1 MHHGSGS
8 QNMQRQLQRSKSV
21 SGSEAEEQQQPNM
34 AATQQQA
41 TVNHP
46 QSPVTTFSSAASPS
60 APQSPN
66 YQIIMSRSPVTGQ
79 NMNIT
84 LQNVGQMVTGN
95 QQITLTPLPIQNPA
109 SPGFQHTT
117 PQWRFEHAPSSY
129 IQVTSPVPQPIQPQ
143 SPTQHSP
150 VPLQG
155 VTRPGAPSTALGVCG
170 QSPTRFVEAG
180 MLVRQISL
188 GSPSGSGHFVYQ
200 EGTGLAQIASATPG
214 QVQLASAGAPGSVR
228 ERRLSQPHSQ
238 TGGTIHH
245 LGPQSPV
252 ATGTTLPT
260 LGSPGHITTSNLP
273 PQISSIIQGQL
284 ARPMIFEKTPQGV
297 VAGVGTTAAA
307 TFSIPA
313 SVPPSSPS
321 LTSPPQGIPNNPL
334 APTSMAV
341 GTLKKQVPKKLEEI
355 APSTPEIAQLRK
367 QCLEHHNKKMESLKE
382 VFKEYL
388 IELFFLQH
396 LQGNMMD
403 YLAFKKKPCVP
414 LYTYLRQN
422 DLDLEDE
429 EEEEEQTEVINDEV
443 KVVTGKDG
451 QAVTPVA
458 IATQLPPNVSAAFS
472 AQQQF
477 QGHQGAAVGT
487 IANPGDMDAF
497 KRQQAMVQ
505 AGGMPPTPQAVQI
518 AGQKQNQQQ
527 YDPSKGPP
535 VQNAASLH
543 TPPPQLPGRLNQ
555 GALPMAGLPM
565 TLSQQAQL
573 VENTS
578 QPGGQLQA
586 QVKVQAGGS
595 VLATVNPHTQLQ
607 AQLQQ
612 QIQPGLH
619 LQLQP
624 QQQQSQA
631 ILQSGQATV
640 ALARP
645 GTESNQP
652 VQRIMT
658 NSISMTSISPAPLS
672 TPNSVTTPH
681 TASPLRPLGSNI
693 NPSTQSKLTGTNG
706 ISTVKIGGFGQT
718 ATMQSSQ
725 EGSQEKQ
732 VEQAKLESQ
741 VHQRISELRKEG
753 QWSAS
758 RLPKLVEASR
768 PKSHWDYLLEEM
780 QWMAAD
786 FAQERRWKEAAAKK
800 LVRTCARY
808 HQDQKKSE
816 ERSKKEREIHLR
828 HIASTIAR
836 EVEFFWSN
844 IEQVVEIKLQFEI
857 YEKRLR
863 ALSLQKASVK
873 VPGQSTGENA
883 DKEDTATS
891 TKKRK
896 SKSSLVDEDV
906 PDEESTIEEQE
917 AMEGEADHKTELVDL
932 AKDAEMPLDALM
944 KQYAGAYVDSFDW
957 PQRSPHSDED
967 DMEETEEMEIPAG
980 SPPEAVLID
989 SLLSVDQYRGADKTT
1004 SCDTNGKPARDI
1016 AEVAAATEL
1025 ILPKGSFRTTS
1036 STRSAAPFLLHGS
1049 LREYQQIGVDW
1060 LLNLYKKHLNG
1071 ILADETGLGKT
1082 VQTVAY
1088 MAHLAGQEG
1097 IWGPHL
1103 IVVRTCKLV
1112 SWEVEFKRWCPG
1124 LKILLYLGNRRE
1136 RRSKRMWWGEANSFH
1151 VCVTSYK
1158 LLMKDQSHFLRRK
1171 WRHLVL
1177 DEVQLIKNM
1186 TEKHWETVFALR
1198 SEQRILLINTPLQ
1211 NTLKELWT
1219 LIHFLLPGIT
1229 RPYSDFPVKAGTDQN
1244 QDYCH
1249 KLVIRL
1255 HRMIQPF
1262 ILRRSKRDV
1271 EKQLPKKYEHI
1282 LKCRLSS
1289 RQKSLYEDILT
1300 QPGAQEALKTGH
1312 FVSVLQVLM
1321 QLQRVC
1327 NHPELVAPRETSS
1340 SYVCSSLQYNVPS
1353 LVLGALQN
1361 DSTKIANISI
1371 FDLINNEN
1379 TLTRYQTEEVVPKLK
1394 VTQQLIEEIYTSPD
1408 PPPRPKQ
1415 CLIKPMRLFQP
1426 VQYGTKPEGRL
1437 AAITSAAG
1445 QRPPSSPASTSA
1457 SFTTS
1462 QSAQSRG
1469 KSPVTT
1475 ATTTT
1480 TSHAVGTATQRAQ
1493 TTPPVSS
1500 SSNNTAASAVAS
1512 SGNSG
1517 IGQHVLGAAPVALG
1531 QTLAGAV
1538 VGSIAPISQPGLA
1551 QVPRPALAPSHAIQP
1566 SLLSQR
1572 LVLTSQAQ
1580 ARLPSGDVVKI
1591 AQLANIA
1598 GSQNRISQ
1606 PETPVTLQFQGNK
1619 FTLSPS
1625 QLRQLTTGQPLQLQG
1640 TLGNILQIVSA
1651 PGQQIIRPQG
1661 SMVMQTMP
1669 QAVPASNASSTPG
1682 TPHPTLTTAQQALGG
1697 TANATSA
1704 PTKLTTAGHAGSQ
1717 ESSEEKTQQL
1727 KERLGRLFE
1736 ANERRCSRS
1745 VLYGSDLLQACTLSS
1760 EPGHSAL
1767 TAGGWRW
1774 VGRESCLRAQR
1785 TCVATT
1791 STLQSTLLSVEDRLE
1806 AANSLIKRLV
1816 CVVPPAVAPPPYLY
1830 AANPPV
1836 PYSLEQKSLRRRLK
1850 EASAPHSA
1858 DIHDLASRRLFH
1870 FPDLQLMQMDSGKL
1884 EALAIL
1890 LQKLRS
1896 ESRRVLIFTQM
1907 VKMLDILEAFLDYR
1921 QLTYVRLDESF
1932 TPDERQE
1939 NMKKFN
1945 RNRQVF
1951 CSILT
1956 NRCCSAVG
1964 TVFDA
1969 DTIIFYDTDLNPSMD
1984 ARTQEWCDKIG
1995 RSKDIHIYR
2004 LESGN
2009 SIEEKLLKNGTKD
2022 LIREVAAQGTD
2033 YTLAFLTQRTIQ
2045 DLFEVE
2051 AGSGEK
2057 VEEFV
2062 VLHQEPSASEA
2073 ISPKVARPYIQA
2085 LYSINL
2091 DALPGEDDQQQQDE
2105 ELAGKESA
2113 EDIQESESQS
2123 KEEPAQIEELNAVM
2137 EQLTPIERYALHY
2150 LEYLHISDDETALKE
2165 QLKCSK
2171 RGWELQQ
2178 LQKRKEEEEEERQMM
2193 EGDEDLF
2200 TYTREDAYNMEYV
2213 FDAEDGHTEIMPL
2226 WTPPTPPQDDNDIYI
2241 DSVMM
2246 LMYDTTPMPES
2257 KLPPIYIR
2265 KEHKR
2270 LKMDPSAARKKKK
2283 GHGETVIPPRS
2294 LFEKASMLKVRRE
2307 GKDQKKNFSLK
2318 QQAPFAKPLPSLVKP
2333 AMEAGQDNPEWLI
2346 SEDWALLQAVKQLL
2360 ELPLNLT
2367 IVSPAHTPNW
2377 DLVSDVVNSCS
2388 RIYRSPKQCRNRYEN
2403 VIIPREEGKLVY
2415 EANPKKKTKS
2425 IYKSKNSRPLRTC
2438 QIYTQ
2443 DDNATHIQLYNS
2455 RFELMKIIA
2464 SKRSPPI
2471 KPLLGMNPFQKNPK
2485 HASVLAE
2492 SGISYDKP
2500 LPPIQV
2506 ASQRAERIAKEKKAL
2521 AEQQKAQQLAQ
2532 QQQAGAPQTQAAPG
2546 QAQAPA
2552 AGQAQAQVPQ
2562 TAAVAGAAAVPNAA
2576 VLAGAIKNAT
2586 VGTTIQAATVGGN
2599 VIVNTVAGVPPS
2611 PFQAN
2616 KRLASPVIPGTLSPA
2631 GAAGAQV
2638 VHAQQRAV
2646 TTAAAPAEVV
2656 AIATGQGVRTV
2667 TPVTASAV
2675 VSTTLSPVQSQTR
2688 PLVTQVTP
2696 ATGMQLPQGKP
2707 LTPAHLQMLRQQQ
2720 LQQHQQQ
2727 QQQQQQ
2733 ASSPQIKA
2741 VGKPQELLK
2750 MHKHKLQLQQQQQQQ
2765 QQVAAAV
2772 AAAAQGQQAAG
2783 AQQATQVQ
2791 PAQAAQ
2797 TNPQLAAVAA
2807 TRPGA
2812 VLTGTTVANLQVA
2825 RLTRVPTQGQ
2835 IQAQAGQTAQ
2845 VTLTKPPVVSV
2856 PAVVSSAGVTTL
2868 PVTVAGISVAI
2879 GQAQKTGGPVLTQ
2892 SFPQMQVQQ
2901 LLQMKKQQQQQAA
2914 AVQAAAAAQQKA
2926 GQPQQGQ
2933 ATVQQKIGTQQVT
2946 VQAAQ
2951 PAQQPQQKV
2960 TYAATTQLQ
2969 PGIKTQFFTTSI
2981 TQAQKTTGAQQIQMA
2996 KLPQIVQQQSTVA
3009 SMQQIVSS
3017 PQQIQAQP
3025 QAVTLTQA
3033 TASTPAQVQMIPA
3046 GTATAQV
3053 VQQKIIQQQ
3062 VVTAAAS
3069 PQIQTP
3075 PPHSPAQ
3082 QPVAPS
3088 AAESPV
3094 QQPAQPQ
3101 QPNKGQA
3108 RQGGIRAKTPA
3119 KPSGGAS

>member
-21 SGSEAEEQQQPNM
+21 SGSEAEEQQQPTM
-34 AATQQQA
+34 AVTQQQA

-46 QSPVTTFSSAASPS
+46 QSPVTTFTSAASPS

-95 QQITLTPLPIQNPA
+95 QQITLTPVPIQNPA

-129 IQVTSPVPQPIQPQ
+129 IQVTSPVPQPMQPQ

-155 VTRPGAPSTALGVCG
+155 VTRPGAPGTALGVCG

-188 GSPSGSGHFVYQ
+188 SSPSGSGHFVYQ
-200 EGTGLAQIASATPG
+200 DGTGLAQIAPATPG
-214 QVQLASAGAPGSVR
+214 QVQLASPGAPGSVR

-252 ATGTTLPT
+252 ATGTALPT

-284 ARPMIFEKTPQGV
+284 ARPMIFEKTAQGV
-297 VAGVGTTAAA
+297 VTGVGTTATAS
-307 TFSIPA
+307 FSIP
-313 SVPPSSPS
+313 SSIPPSSPS
-321 LTSPPQGIPNNPL
+321 LTSSSQGTSNNPH

-341 GTLKKQVPKKLEEI
+341 GAMKKQAPKKLEEI
-355 APSTPEIAQLRK
+355 APSTPEIALLRK
-367 QCLEHHNKKMESLKE
+367 QCLEHHTKKMESLKE

-422 DLDLEDE
+422 DLDIEDE
-429 EEEEEQTEVINDEV
+429 EEEEEQSEVINDEV

-472 AQQQF
+472 TQQQF
-477 QGHQGAAVGT
+477 QGHQGAAAGS

-543 TPPPQLPGRLNQ
+543 TPPPQLPGRLPQ

-565 TLSQQAQL
+565 ALSQQAQL
-573 VENTS
+573 VESTAQS
-578 QPGGQLQA
+578 GGQLQM
-586 QVKVQAGGS
+586 KVQTGGP

-612 QIQPGLH
+612 QMQPGLH

-631 ILQSGQATV
+631 VLQSGQATV

-645 GTESNQP
+645 GAESNQP
-652 VQRIMT
+652 AQRLMT
-658 NSISMTSISPAPLS
+658 NSVSLTSMSPAPLS
-672 TPNSVTTPH
+672 VHNSVPTPH
-681 TASPLRPLGSNI
+681 MTSPLRPLGSNI

-706 ISTVKIGGFGQT
+706 VSAVKIGGFGQS

-725 EGSQEKQ
+725 EGSQDKQ

-808 HQDQKKSE
+808 HQEQKKSE

-844 IEQVVEIKLQFEI
+844 IEQVVEIKLHFEI
-857 YEKRLR
+857 YEKRLK
-863 ALSLQKASVK
+863 ALSLQKASAK
-873 VPGQSTGENA
+873 VPGQSTGEKA
-883 DKEDTATS
+883 DKEEVATS
-891 TKKRK
+891 SRKRK
-896 SKSSLVDEDV
+896 SSSSLVDNDV
-906 PDEESTIEEQE
+906 LDEESTIEEQE
-917 AMEGEADHKTELVDL
+917 AMEGVADHKAELVDL
-932 AKDAEMPLDALM
+932 AKNAEMPLDALM
-944 KQYAGAYVDSFDW
+944 KQYAGAYIDTFEW
-957 PQRSPHSDED
+957 PQPSPHSDEN
-967 DMEETEEMEIPAG
+967 DMEETEGMDCPVS

-989 SLLSVDQYRGADKTT
+989 SLLSVDQYRAADKAST
-1004 SCDTNGKPARDI
+1004 SDSDGNPARDI

-1036 STRSAAPFLLHGS
+1036 STRSPAPFLLHGS

-1060 LLNLYKKHLNG
+1060 LVNLHKKHLNG

-1103 IVVRTCKLV
+1103 IVVRTCKLLN
-1112 SWEVEFKRWCPG
+1112 WEVEFKRWCPG
-1124 LKILLYLGNRRE
+1124 LKILLYLGNKKE
-1136 RRSKRMWWGEANSFH
+1136 RRSQRMWWGEANSFH

-1158 LLMKDQSHFLRRK
+1158 LLMKDQSHFLRRR

-1186 TEKHWETVFALR
+1186 TEKHWETVFALK

-1219 LIHFLLPGIT
+1219 MIHFLMPGIT

-1327 NHPELVAPRETSS
+1327 NHPDLVSPRETSS
-1340 SYVCSSLQYNVPS
+1340 SYFSSPLQYNIPS

-1361 DSTKIANISI
+1361 EPSKIANMSI

-1379 TLTRYQTEEVVPKLK
+1379 RLTRYQTEEAVPKLK
-1394 VTQQLIEEIYTSPD
+1394 VTQQLIEEIYTGPD
-1408 PPPRPKQ
+1408 PQPRPKP
-1415 CLIKPMRLFQP
+1415 CPIKPMRLFQP

-1437 AAITSAAG
+1437 SAIPSAAG
-1445 QRPPSSPASTSA
+1445 PRPPTSSPATSTTVS
-1457 SFTTS
+1457 TTS
-1462 QSAQSRG
+1462 QSSQSRG

-1475 ATTTT
+1475 ATTTA
-1480 TSHAVGTATQRAQ
+1480 TSHG
-1493 TTPPVSS
+1493 
-1500 SSNNTAASAVAS
+1500 
-1512 SGNSG
+1512 
-1517 IGQHVLGAAPVALG
+1517 
-1531 QTLAGAV
+1531 
-1538 VGSIAPISQPGLA
+1538 
-1551 QVPRPALAPSHAIQP
+1551 
-1566 SLLSQR
+1566 
-1572 LVLTSQAQ
+1572 
-1580 ARLPSGDVVKI
+1580 GDVVKI

-1640 TLGNILQIVSA
+1640 NILQIVSA

-1669 QAVPASNASSTPG
+1669 QAVPASNASATPG
-1682 TPHPTLTTAQQALGG
+1682 TPHPALSTAQQAPGV
-1697 TANATSA
+1697 TTNATA
-1704 PTKLTTAGHAGSQ
+1704 AATKHTTAAQAGSQ
-1717 ESSEEKTQQL
+1717 ESSEEKTQQM
-1727 KERLGRLFE
+1727 KQRLSRLFQ
-1736 ANERRCSRS
+1736 ANERRCSRR
-1745 VLYGSDLLQACTLSS
+1745 VLYGSDLLQACTVST

-1806 AANSLIKRLV
+1806 AASSLIKRLV
-1816 CVVPPAVAPPPYLY
+1816 CVVPAAVAPPSQLY

-1836 PYSLEQKSLRRRLK
+1836 PYSLAQKSLQRRLQ
-1850 EASAPHSA
+1850 EASTPHST
-1858 DIHDLASRRLFH
+1858 DIHHLVSRRLFH
-1870 FPDLQLMQMDSGKL
+1870 FPDMQLMQMDSGKL

-1921 QLTYVRLDESF
+1921 QLTYVRVDESL
-1932 TPDERQE
+1932 TPDERQD
-1939 NMKKFN
+1939 NMKRFN

-1956 NRCCSAVG
+1956 NHCCATVG

-2073 ISPKVARPYIQA
+2073 ISPRVARPYIQA
-2085 LYSINL
+2085 LHSINL
-2091 DALPGEDDQQQQDE
+2091 DSLPEVDEQQSGEVESTGNESVKDE
-2105 ELAGKESA
+2105 
-2113 EDIQESESQS
+2113 QESQS
-2123 KEEPAQIEELNAVM
+2123 QDKEDPAQIEELNAVM

-2150 LEYLHISDDETALKE
+2150 LEYLHISDEESVIKE
-2165 QLKCSK
+2165 RLECSK

-2178 LQKRKEEEEEERQMM
+2178 LQQLQKLKEEAEERQVM
-2193 EGDEDLF
+2193 EGNEDLF

-2213 FDAEDGHTEIMPL
+2213 FDAEDGHTEIMPI

-2241 DSVMM
+2241 DSVMC

-2265 KEHKR
+2265 KEQKR
-2270 LKMDPSAARKKKK
+2270 LKMDPSAAARKKKK

-2455 RFELMKIIA
+2455 RFELMKIVA
-2464 SKRSPPI
+2464 SKRNPPI

-2532 QQQAGAPQTQAAPG
+2532 QQQAPQAQASPG
-2546 QAQAPA
+2546 QAQTPA

-2562 TAAVAGAAAVPNAA
+2562 TATVAGVAAVPNAA

-2646 TTAAAPAEVV
+2646 TAAATPAEVV
-2656 AIATGQGVRTV
+2656 AIATGQGVRAV
-2667 TPVTASAV
+2667 TPVTTPAV

-2688 PLVTQVTP
+2688 PLVTQVTQ
-2696 ATGMQLPQGKP
+2696 AAGMQLPQGKP

-2720 LQQHQQQ
+2720 LQQQ

-2733 ASSPQIKA
+2733 AASPQIKA

-2750 MHKHKLQLQQQQQQQ
+2750 MHKHKLQLQQQQQ
-2765 QQVAAAV
+2765 VAAAV
-2772 AAAAQGQQAAG
+2772 AAAQGQQAAG

-2797 TNPQLAAVAA
+2797 SNPQLAAVAA
-2807 TRPGA
+2807 PRPGA

-2892 SFPQMQVQQ
+2892 SIPPMQVQQ
-2901 LLQMKKQQQQQAA
+2901 LLQMKKQQQ
-2914 AVQAAAAAQQKA
+2914 AAAAAQQKA
-2926 GQPQQGQ
+2926 GQTQGQ

-2951 PAQQPQQKV
+2951 LTQQSQQKV

-2981 TQAQKTTGAQQIQMA
+2981 AQPQKTTGAQQIQVA

-3009 SMQQIVSS
+3009 NIQQIVSS

-3025 QAVTLTQA
+3025 QTVSLTQA
-3033 TASTPAQVQMIPA
+3033 TSAPAQVQMISA

-3053 VQQKIIQQQ
+3053 VQQKILQQQ

-3082 QPVAPS
+3082 QTAAPS
-3088 AAESPV
+3088 TADSPA
-3094 QQPAQPQ
+3094 QQPAQAQ
-3101 QPNKGQA
+3101 QPTKGQA
-3108 RQGGIRAKTPA
+3108 RQGSIRAKTPA
-3119 KPSGGAS
+3119 KPSGGGS

>member
-21 SGSEAEEQQQPNM
+21 SGSEAEEQQQQPTM
-34 AATQQQA
+34 AVTQQQA

-84 LQNVGQMVTGN
+84 LQNVGQMVAGN

-129 IQVTSPVPQPIQPQ
+129 IQVTSPVPQPMQPQ

-155 VTRPGAPSTALGVCG
+155 VTRPGAPATALGVCG

-180 MLVRQISL
+180 MLVRQINL
-188 GSPSGSGHFVYQ
+188 GNPSGSGHFVYQ
-200 EGTGLAQIASATPG
+200 EGTGLAQIAPATPT
-214 QVQLASAGAPGSVR
+214 QVQLASPGAPGSVR

-245 LGPQSPV
+245 LAPPSPV
-252 ATGTTLPT
+252 ATSTALPN
-260 LGSPGHITTSNLP
+260 LASPGHITTSNLP

-284 ARPMIFEKTPQGV
+284 ARPMIFEKSQQGV
-297 VAGVGTTAAA
+297 VPGVGTTAS
-307 TFSIPA
+307 FSIP
-313 SVPPSSPS
+313 SSIPPSSPS
-321 LTSPPQGIPNNPL
+321 LTSPPQGMPNNPL
-334 APTSMAV
+334 APTSMAM
-341 GTLKKQVPKKLEEI
+341 GTMKKQVPKKLEEI

-367 QCLEHHNKKMESLKE
+367 QCLEHHTKRMESLKE

-429 EEEEEQTEVINDEV
+429 EEEEEQSEVINDEV

-472 AQQQF
+472 VQQQF
-477 QGHQGAAVGT
+477 QGHQGAAAGT
-487 IANPGDMDAF
+487 MTNPGDMDAF

-543 TPPPQLPGRLNQ
+543 TPPPQLPGRLPQ
-555 GALPMAGLPM
+555 GALSMAGLSM
-565 TLSQQAQL
+565 SLSQQAQL
-573 VENTS
+573 VENTA
-578 QPGGQLQA
+578 QLGGQLQA
-586 QVKVQAGGS
+586 QLKVQAGGP
-595 VLATVNPHTQLQ
+595 VLATQNPHTQLQ

-612 QIQPGLH
+612 QMQPGLH

-624 QQQQSQA
+624 QQPQSQA

-658 NSISMTSISPAPLS
+658 NSISMTSMSPAPLS
-672 TPNSVTTPH
+672 VPNSVPTPH
-681 TASPLRPLGSNI
+681 IASPLRPHGSNI

-706 ISTVKIGGFGQT
+706 ISTVKIGAFGQS

-725 EGSQEKQ
+725 EGSQDKQ

-808 HQDQKKSE
+808 HQEQKKSE

-857 YEKRLR
+857 YEKRLK
-863 ALSLQKASVK
+863 ALRLQKASAK
-873 VPGQSTGENA
+873 VPGQSTGVKA
-883 DKEDTATS
+883 DKEEAATS

-896 SKSSLVDEDV
+896 SSSSLVDEDV
-906 PDEESTIEEQE
+906 QDEESTIEEQE
-917 AMEGEADHKTELVDL
+917 AMEGEADHKSELVDL

-944 KQYAGAYVDSFDW
+944 KQYAGAYVDSFEW
-957 PQRSPHSDED
+957 PQPSRHSDEED
-967 DMEETEEMEIPAG
+967 LDETEEMRCPAG

-989 SLLSVDQYRGADKTT
+989 SLLSVDQYRSPDKA
-1004 SCDTNGKPARDI
+1004 SSSDSDGKPAKDI

-1036 STRSAAPFLLHGS
+1036 STRSPPPFLLHGS

-1060 LLNLYKKHLNG
+1060 LVNLHKKHLNG

-1103 IVVRTCKLV
+1103 IVVRTSKLLN
-1112 SWEVEFKRWCPG
+1112 WEVEFKRWCPG

-1136 RRSKRMWWGEANSFH
+1136 RRFKRMWWAEANSFH

-1158 LLMKDQSHFLRRK
+1158 LLMKDQSHFLRRR

-1186 TEKHWETVFALR
+1186 TEKHWGTIFALR

-1219 LIHFLLPGIT
+1219 MIHFLLPGIT
-1229 RPYSDFPVKAGTDQN
+1229 RAYSDFPVKAGTDQN

-1282 LKCRLSS
+1282 LKCRLSG

-1327 NHPELVAPRETSS
+1327 NHPELVAPRENSS
-1340 SYVCSSLQYNVPS
+1340 SYFCSSLQYSIPS

-1361 DSTKIANISI
+1361 DSSKIANMSI

-1379 TLTRYQTEEVVPKLK
+1379 KLTRYQTEETVPKLK
-1394 VTQQLIEEIYTSPD
+1394 VTQQLIEEIYTGPD
-1408 PPPRPKQ
+1408 PPARPKP
-1415 CLIKPMRLFQP
+1415 CPIKPMRLFQP

-1437 AAITSAAG
+1437 AAITGAAG
-1445 QRPPSSPASTSA
+1445 QRPPTSSPVTSTSA
-1457 SFTTS
+1457 STTS
-1462 QSAQSRG
+1462 QSAQTRG

-1475 ATTTT
+1475 ATTTA
-1480 TSHAVGTATQRAQ
+1480 TSHAFGSATLRTQ

-1500 SSNNTAASAVAS
+1500 SSNTATSTVAS

-1517 IGQHVLGAAPVALG
+1517 IGQHVLGATSVALG
-1531 QTLAGAV
+1531 QTLAGTV
-1538 VGSIAPISQPGLA
+1538 VGPIAPISQPGLA
-1551 QVPRPALAPSHAIQP
+1551 QFPRPALAPTHAIQP

-1598 GSQNRISQ
+1598 GSQNRITQ

-1640 TLGNILQIVSA
+1640 TLGNILQIVTA

-1669 QAVPASNASSTPG
+1669 QAVPASNASATPG
-1682 TPHPTLTTAQQALGG
+1682 THNPALSTAQQALG
-1697 TANATSA
+1697 TNATSA
-1704 PTKLTTAGHAGSQ
+1704 PTKLTTAAHTGSQ

-1727 KERLGRLFE
+1727 KERLSRLFQ
-1736 ANERRCSRS
+1736 ANERRCNRR

-1760 EPGHSAL
+1760 EPGHTAL

-1785 TCVATT
+1785 TCVATV

-1806 AANSLIKRLV
+1806 AANGLIKRLV
-1816 CVVPPAVAPPPYLY
+1816 CVVPPAVAPPAQLY

-1836 PYSLEQKSLRRRLK
+1836 PYSLEHKSLQRRLQ

-1858 DIHDLASRRLFH
+1858 DIHHLASRHLFH

-1890 LQKLRS
+1890 LQKLRTD
-1896 ESRRVLIFTQM
+1896 SRRVLIFTQM
-1907 VKMLDILEAFLDYR
+1907 VKMLDILETFLDYR
-1921 QLTYVRLDESF
+1921 QLSYVRVDESF

-1939 NMKKFN
+1939 SMKKFN
-1945 RNRQVF
+1945 RNRKVF

-2073 ISPKVARPYIQA
+2073 ISPRVARPYIQA
-2085 LYSINL
+2085 LHSINP
-2091 DALPGEDDQQQQDE
+2091 DALSKEEDPQQQEEELVDKESTEDD
-2105 ELAGKESA
+2105 
-2113 EDIQESESQS
+2113 QESESQA
-2123 KEEPAQIEELNAVM
+2123 KEEPAQKEELNAVM

-2165 QLKCSK
+2165 RLECSK

-2178 LQKRKEEEEEERQMM
+2178 LQKLKEEEQEEQQQMM

-2257 KLPPIYIR
+2257 KLPPIYVR

-2270 LKMDPSAARKKKK
+2270 LKMDPSAAARKKKK

-2532 QQQAGAPQTQAAPG
+2532 QQQAGAPQAQAAPG

-2552 AGQAQAQVPQ
+2552 AGHAQVPQ
-2562 TAAVAGAAAVPNAA
+2562 AAAVAGAAAVPNAA

-2631 GAAGAQV
+2631 GTAGAQV
-2638 VHAQQRAV
+2638 VHTQQRAV
-2646 TTAAAPAEVV
+2646 MAGPAEVV
-2656 AIATGQGVRTV
+2656 AIATSQGVRAV
-2667 TPVTASAV
+2667 NPVTASAV

-2688 PLVTQVTP
+2688 PLVTQVTQ
-2696 ATGMQLPQGKP
+2696 ATGMQLQQGKP
-2707 LTPAHLQMLRQQQ
+2707 LSPALTPANLQMLRQQQ
-2720 LQQHQQQ
+2720 LQQ
-2727 QQQQQQ
+2727 Q
-2733 ASSPQIKA
+2733 AASPQIKA

-2772 AAAAQGQQAAG
+2772 AAAQGQQAAG
-2783 AQQATQVQ
+2783 AQQTTQVQ
-2791 PAQAAQ
+2791 TAQASQA
-2797 TNPQLAAVAA
+2797 NPQLAAVAP
-2807 TRPGA
+2807 RPGA

-2835 IQAQAGQTAQ
+2835 IPTQAGQTAQ

-2879 GQAQKTGGPVLTQ
+2879 GQAQKAGGPVLTQ

-2901 LLQMKKQQQQQAA
+2901 LLQLKKQQ
-2914 AVQAAAAAQQKA
+2914 QAAAAAQQKA

-2933 ATVQQKIGTQQVT
+2933 ASVQQKVT
-2946 VQAAQ
+2946 VQGAQ
-2951 PAQQPQQKV
+2951 PAQQQQQKV

-2969 PGIKTQFFTTSI
+2969 PGIKTQFFTTNI
-2981 TQAQKTTGAQQIQMA
+2981 GQAQKPPGAQQIQVA
-2996 KLPQIVQQQSTVA
+2996 KIPQIVQQQQTTVA
-3009 SMQQIVSS
+3009 NIQQIVSS

-3025 QAVTLTQA
+3025 QTVTLTQA
-3033 TASTPAQVQMIPA
+3033 ATSAPAQVQMIPA
-3046 GTATAQV
+3046 GTATTQV

-3062 VVTAAAS
+3062 VVTAATS

-3082 QPVAPS
+3082 QPTAPS

-3101 QPNKGQA
+3101 QTTKGQA

-3119 KPSGGAS
+3119 KPSGGSS

>member
-21 SGSEAEEQQQPNM
+21 SGSEAEETQQQPTM
-34 AATQQQA
+34 AVTQQQA
-41 TVNHP
+41 TINHP

-84 LQNVGQMVTGN
+84 LQNMGQMVTGN

-129 IQVTSPVPQPIQPQ
+129 IQVTSPVPQPMQPQ

-150 VPLQG
+150 VPVQG
-155 VTRPGAPSTALGVCG
+155 LTRPGAPTSALCG

-200 EGTGLAQIASATPG
+200 EGTGLAQIAQATPG
-214 QVQLASAGAPGSVR
+214 QVQLASPGAPGSVR

-245 LGPQSPV
+245 HGPQSPV
-252 ATGTTLPT
+252 ATGNAVPT
-260 LGSPGHITTSNLP
+260 LSSPGHITTSNLP

-284 ARPMIFEKTPQGV
+284 ARPMIFEKTSQGV
-297 VAGVGTTAAA
+297 VAGVGTTATAS
-307 TFSIPA
+307 FSIPT
-313 SVPPSSPS
+313 SIPPSSPS
-321 LTSPPQGIPNNPL
+321 LTSPNQGMTNNPL
-334 APTSMAV
+334 GLTSMTV
-341 GTLKKQVPKKLEEI
+341 GTVKKQVPKKLEEI
-355 APSTPEIAQLRK
+355 APSSPEIAQLRK

-429 EEEEEQTEVINDEV
+429 EEEEEQSEVINDEV

-472 AQQQF
+472 VQQQF
-477 QGHQGAAVGT
+477 QVHQGVAGT
-487 IANPGDMDAF
+487 ITNPGDMDAF

-505 AGGMPPTPQAVQI
+505 AGGMPPTPQAIQI

-543 TPPPQLPGRLNQ
+543 TPPPQLPGRLPQ
-555 GALPMAGLPM
+555 GTLPMAGLSM

-573 VENTS
+573 LENTA
-578 QPGGQLQA
+578 QAGGQLA
-586 QVKVQAGGS
+586 QVKVQAGGP
-595 VLATVNPHTQLQ
+595 VLTTVNPHTQLQ

-612 QIQPGLH
+612 QMQPGLH
-619 LQLQP
+619 IQLQP

-631 ILQSGQATV
+631 VLQSGQAVSLLKKTV
-640 ALARP
+640 TLARP

-658 NSISMTSISPAPLS
+658 NPISMTSISPAPLPS
-672 TPNSVTTPH
+672 TNPVATPH
-681 TASPLRPLGSNI
+681 TANPLRPHGANI
-693 NPSTQSKLTGTNG
+693 NPSTQSKLSGTNG
-706 ISTVKIGGFGQT
+706 ISTVKVGGFGQS
-718 ATMQSSQ
+718 ATMQTSQ
-725 EGSQEKQ
+725 EGSQDKH

-786 FAQERRWKEAAAKK
+786 FAQERRWKVAAAKK
-800 LVRTCARY
+800 LVRTCARH
-808 HQDQKKSE
+808 HQEQKKSE
-816 ERSKKEREIHLR
+816 ERSKREREIHHR

-844 IEQVVEIKLQFEI
+844 IEQVVEIKLQFEF
-857 YEKRLR
+857 YEKRLK
-863 ALSLQKASVK
+863 ALGLQKASAK
-873 VPGQSTGENA
+873 VPGQSTVMKG
-883 DKEDTATS
+883 DKEEVGTS
-891 TKKRK
+891 AKKRK
-896 SKSSLVDEDV
+896 STSSFVDEDV

-917 AMEGEADHKTELVDL
+917 VMEGEADHKAELVDL
-932 AKDAEMPLDALM
+932 AKDAEMTLDALK
-944 KQYAGAYVDSFDW
+944 KQYAGAYADSFEW
-957 PQRSPHSDED
+957 PQPSPHSEEE
-967 DMEETEEMEIPAG
+967 DMEESEECPAS
-980 SPPEAVLID
+980 SPPEAVKID
-989 SLLSVDQYRGADKTT
+989 SLLSVDQYRGADKST
-1004 SCDTNGKPARDI
+1004 SSDSDGKPARDI
-1016 AEVAAATEL
+1016 AEVAATTEL

-1036 STRSAAPFLLHGS
+1036 STRSPAPILLHGS

-1060 LLNLYKKHLNG
+1060 LVNLNKKHLNG

-1103 IVVRTCKLV
+1103 IVVRTCKLLN
-1112 SWEVEFKRWCPG
+1112 WEVEFKRWCPG

-1136 RRSKRMWWGEANSFH
+1136 RRFKRKWWGEANSFH
-1151 VCVTSYK
+1151 VCLTSYK
-1158 LLMKDQSHFLRRK
+1158 LLMKDQSHFLRRR
-1171 WRHLVL
+1171 WRHMVL
-1177 DEVQLIKNM
+1177 DEVQLLKNM
-1186 TEKHWETVFALR
+1186 TEKHWETVFALK

-1219 LIHFLLPGIT
+1219 MIHFLLPGIT

-1300 QPGAQEALKTGH
+1300 QPGSQEALKTGH

-1327 NHPELVAPRETSS
+1327 NHPELVVRRENNS
-1340 SYVCSSLQYNVPS
+1340 SYFGSSLQYNIPS
-1353 LVLGALQN
+1353 QVLGALQKE
-1361 DSTKIANISI
+1361 SSKIASMSI

-1379 TLTRYQTEEVVPKLK
+1379 RLTRYQTEEAVPKLK
-1394 VTQQLIEEIYTSPD
+1394 VTQQLIEEIYTGPD
-1408 PPPRPKQ
+1408 PPPRPKP
-1415 CLIKPMRLFQP
+1415 CPIKPMRLFQP

-1437 AAITSAAG
+1437 ATITSTAG
-1445 QRPPSSPASTSA
+1445 QRPPTSSPATSTSA
-1457 SFTTS
+1457 STTN
-1462 QSAQSRG
+1462 QAAQARG
-1469 KSPVTT
+1469 KSPVTS
-1475 ATTTT
+1475 ATTT
-1480 TSHAVGTATQRAQ
+1480 A
-1493 TTPPVSS
+1493 
-1500 SSNNTAASAVAS
+1500 
-1512 SGNSG
+1512 
-1517 IGQHVLGAAPVALG
+1517 
-1531 QTLAGAV
+1531 
-1538 VGSIAPISQPGLA
+1538 
-1551 QVPRPALAPSHAIQP
+1551 
-1566 SLLSQR
+1566 
-1572 LVLTSQAQ
+1572 TSQG
-1580 ARLPSGDVVKI
+1580 GDVVKI
-1591 AQLANIA
+1591 AQLANMA
-1598 GSQNRISQ
+1598 GTQNRISQ
-1606 PETPVTLQFQGNK
+1606 QETPVTLQFQGNK

-1625 QLRQLTTGQPLQLQG
+1625 QLRQLTTGQPLQIQG
-1640 TLGNILQIVSA
+1640 TLGNILQIMST
-1651 PGQQIIRPQG
+1651 PGQQLIRPQG
-1661 SMVMQTMP
+1661 SMVMQAMP
-1669 QAVPASNASSTPG
+1669 QAVPASNASATPG
-1682 TPHPTLTTAQQALGG
+1682 TPHPALSAGQQALGVS
-1697 TANATSA
+1697 TNATSA
-1704 PTKLTTAGHAGSQ
+1704 PTKLTTATNAGSQ

-1736 ANERRCSRS
+1736 ANERRCSRR

-1774 VGRESCLRAQR
+1774 VGIESCLRAKR
-1785 TCVATT
+1785 TCMTST

-1806 AANSLIKRLV
+1806 AANNITKRLV
-1816 CVVPPAVAPPPYLY
+1816 CVVPRAVAPPPQLY

-1836 PYSLEQKSLRRRLK
+1836 PYRLDQKSFQRRLQ
-1850 EASAPHSA
+1850 EASAPLGA
-1858 DIHDLASRRLFH
+1858 DIHQFTSRSLIH

-1907 VKMLDILEAFLDYR
+1907 VKMLDILEAFLDHR
-1921 QLTYVRLDESF
+1921 QLTYVRVDESF

-1939 NMKKFN
+1939 NIKRFN
-1945 RNRQVF
+1945 RNRRVF

-1964 TVFDA
+1964 TMFDA

-1984 ARTQEWCDKIG
+1984 ARTQEWCEKIG

-2062 VLHQEPSASEA
+2062 VLHQEPSSSEA
-2073 ISPKVARPYIQA
+2073 ISPRVARPYIQA
-2085 LYSINL
+2085 LHSINL
-2091 DALPGEDDQQQQDE
+2091 DAPAEEEEQQQVEE
-2105 ELAGKESA
+2105 ELEGKELTE
-2113 EDIQESESQS
+2113 EDQESESVA
-2123 KEEPAQIEELNAVM
+2123 KGEPAHKEELNAVM
-2137 EQLTPIERYALHY
+2137 EQLTPIEKYALHY

-2165 QLKCSK
+2165 QLESFK
-2171 RGWELQQ
+2171 RGWELKQ
-2178 LQKRKEEEEEERQMM
+2178 LQKLKEEEDERLMI

-2213 FDAEDGHTEIMPL
+2213 FDAEDGHTEIMPV

-2246 LMYDTTPMPES
+2246 LMYDTTPMPEA
-2257 KLPPIYIR
+2257 KLPPVYVR

-2270 LKMDPSAARKKKK
+2270 LKMDPSVAARKKKK

-2307 GKDQKKNFSLK
+2307 CKDQKKNFSLK

-2425 IYKSKNSRPLRTC
+2425 IYKSKNSRPLRTS

-2521 AEQQKAQQLAQ
+2521 AEQQKAQLAQ
-2532 QQQAGAPQTQAAPG
+2532 QQQTGAPQAQAATS
-2546 QAQAPA
+2546 QVQAPA
-2552 AGQAQAQVPQ
+2552 AGQIQAQVPQ
-2562 TAAVAGAAAVPNAA
+2562 TAAVAGTAAVPNAA

-2631 GAAGAQV
+2631 SATGAQV

-2646 TTAAAPAEVV
+2646 TAAAAPAEVV
-2656 AIATGQGVRTV
+2656 AIATGQGVRAV

-2675 VSTTLSPVQSQTR
+2675 VSTTLSPGQSQTR

-2727 QQQQQQ
+2727 QQQG
-2733 ASSPQIKA
+2733 ASPQIKA

-2750 MHKHKLQLQQQQQQQ
+2750 MHKHKLQLQQQQQQ
-2765 QQVAAAV
+2765 VAAAV
-2772 AAAAQGQQAAG
+2772 AAAAAQGQQAAG
-2783 AQQATQVQ
+2783 AQQAAQVQ

-2797 TNPQLAAVAA
+2797 ANPQLTAVAA
-2807 TRPGA
+2807 PRPGA
-2812 VLTGTTVANLQVA
+2812 VLTGTTVASLQVA

-2868 PVTVAGISVAI
+2868 PVTVAGISMAI
-2879 GQAQKTGGPVLTQ
+2879 SQAQKTGGPVLTQ
-2892 SFPQMQVQQ
+2892 SYPQIQVQQ
-2901 LLQMKKQQQQQAA
+2901 LLQMKKQQQQAA

-2951 PAQQPQQKV
+2951 PAQQQQKV

-2981 TQAQKTTGAQQIQMA
+2981 AQAQKPTGAQQIQVA
-2996 KLPQIVQQQSTVA
+2996 KLPQMVQQQTTVA
-3009 SMQQIVSS
+3009 NLQQIVSS

-3025 QAVTLTQA
+3025 QTVTLTQA
-3033 TASTPAQVQMIPA
+3033 ATSAPAQVQMISA

-3062 VVTAAAS
+3062 VVTAATS

-3082 QPVAPS
+3082 QPAVTS
-3088 AAESPV
+3088 AAESTA
-3094 QQPAQPQ
+3094 QQPTQTQ
-3101 QPNKGQA
+3101 QPTKGQA

-3119 KPSGGAS
+3119 KPSGGSS